1 MKICGIDLAGHDAI
15 VVVLDGTRA
24 SWKVIDS
31 EPRKISLPDDED
43 AGQVRVFK
51 DAVNALIKHHGIHR
65 IVIKKRGKKGKFAG
79 GPVSFKM
86 EGVIQLNDTC
96 EVVLLSPQ
104 TISTVSKKNP
114 NAVPAAL
121 KQYQRDAF
129 YTALTGL
136 DNQ

>member
-1 MKICGIDLAGHDAI
+1 MKICGIDLSANDAI

-24 SWKVIDS
+24 SWKVVDS
-31 EPRKISLPDDED
+31 DVRKVSLLDDED
-43 AGQVRVFK
+43 AGQVLAFQK
-51 DAVNALIKHHGIHR
+51 AVISLVKHHAVHR

-86 EGVIQLNDTC
+86 EGLIQLIDTC

-104 TISTVSKKNP
+104 TIATVSKLYL
-114 NAVPAAL
+114 NAVPTEL

-129 YTALTGL
+129 FTALAGL
-136 DNQ
+136 ENK